1 MGESLIIYG
10 GSIIY
15 SFFSEEEQ
23 LTNNDYNYYCEFSN
37 EIFSCTVHLMI
48 SGGTLLANIREK

>member
-1 MGESLIIYG
+1 MGGKFDYLWWQY
-10 GSIIY
+10 IY

-37 EIFSCTVHLMI
+37 ETFSCTVHLMI